1 MVSAGQKGIQSMNMI
16 TYIINNLKKN
26 IEENIKNYKLDNLI
40 TANALFT
47 FDNYIKTIEC
57 IDDISYNFSTFLYKV
72 FIEEID
78 NAFFNSNYRKKY
90 CNVIN
95 ISERNIITLFG
106 EVTFKRRYYHDNI
119 KNRNYYYVDNV
130 LNIKP
135 YSRFDPFVCAKICEV
150 SSHDSYAK
158 AGRTVSELIGKRL
171 KFSDDTNRYLINRA
185 QARNIVMNFSIPEL
199 GYVERPTNK
208 RLYIMLDEKWVHS
221 QNNNGNDFMVKAVVV
236 FENIEKVY
244 KKSKSKKSKIR
255 YKLTGKRI
263 LASIDNDL
271 QNQVDDYIYNT
282 YIVENID
289 EIVFMGDCA
298 SWIKAFPNGFK
309 YHKDMKITF
318 SMDGFHLAQAI
329 TNIATTANPE
339 IQAALKQSCFDNNIE
354 DFIYLCD
361 SLIELNPSRTDTIN
375 NKKEYII
382 NNWEYI
388 QIYFHKNP
396 MKCSMEAHIS
406 HCFADIFTSRPR
418 AYSEKGLRHLL
429 KLRLLKLNDVDIQTT
444 YFNVIK
450 GVYDNIYEIDSKIFS
465 FNYENSNN
473 NYEIPQWL
481 SRTLY
486 ST

>member
-1 MVSAGQKGIQSMNMI
+1 MK
-16 TYIINNLKKN
+16 IIPQIIDNLKKN
-26 IEENIKNYKLDNLI
+26 IEENIKNYKLNNLI
-40 TANALFT
+40 TANAVFT
-47 FDNYIKTIEC
+47 FENYIKTMKC
-57 IDDISYNFSTFLYKV
+57 IDDISYNFSTFLYKT

-78 NAFFNSNYRKKY
+78 NAFYNSNYRKKY
-90 CNVIN
+90 CDVI
-95 ISERNIITLFG
+95 SVGERNIITLFG

-119 KNRNYYYVDNV
+119 KNRNYYYADNV

-171 KFSDDTNRYLINRA
+171 KFSDDADRFLINRA
-185 QARNIVMNFSIPEL
+185 QARNIVMNFDIPEL
-199 GYVERPTNK
+199 GYEERPTNK
-208 RLYIMLDEKWVHS
+208 KLYVMLDEKWVHS
-221 QNNNGNDFMVKAVVV
+221 QNNNGEDFMVKAVVV
-236 FENIEKVY
+236 FEDIEKVY
-244 KKSKSKKSKIR
+244 KKSKKKNSKIR
-255 YKLTGKRI
+255 YKLKGKRV

-271 QNQVDDYIYNT
+271 QQQVDDYIYNT
-282 YIVENID
+282 YIVEDID

-298 SWIKAFPNGFK
+298 TWIKAFPNGFK

-329 TNIATTANPE
+329 TNIATKAYPE
-339 IQAALKQSCFDNNIE
+339 VQAALKQACYDNNME

-361 SLIELNPSRTDTIN
+361 SLIELKPSRAETIN
-375 NKKEYII
+375 KKKEYIL
-382 NNWEYI
+382 NNWKYI
-388 QIYFHKNP
+388 QIYYHKNP

-429 KLRLLKLNDVDIQTT
+429 KLRLLKLNNVDIQLT

-450 GVYDNIYEIDSKIFS
+450 GVYDNVCEIDSDIFNFTFS
-465 FNYENSNN
+465 GSNN
-473 NYEIPQWL
+473 NYQVPPWL
-481 SRTLY
+481 SRTLF